1 MDSAEIHL
9 TTLLH
14 QTPRGGGCNT
24 SFSVPPVGEC
34 LLGVLYK
41 IR

>member
-14 QTPRGGGCNT
+14 QTPRGGITIHFTTPQLT
-24 SFSVPPVGEC
+24 SSP
-34 LLGVLYK
+34 
-41 IR
+41 R